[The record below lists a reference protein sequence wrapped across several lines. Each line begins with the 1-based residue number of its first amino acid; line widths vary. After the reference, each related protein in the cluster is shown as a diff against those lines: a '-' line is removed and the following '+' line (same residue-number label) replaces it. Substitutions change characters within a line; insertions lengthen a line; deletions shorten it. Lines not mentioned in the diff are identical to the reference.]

1 METLGTIIIVGTVF
15 YGIFSLIKVYTDYLL
30 KRKIVKS
37 GHTEKAGILDPPA
50 LPSGEANRYPNLKWG
65 LITLMAGAG
74 LILIEIF
81 NRNGTITWQD
91 GRDGFLPIGIELV
104 AIAIGF
110 LVYFFIVNAKGM
122 KGR

>member
-15 YGIFSLIKVYTDYLL
+15 YGVFALIKVYTDYLL

-37 GHTEKAGILDPPA
+37 GHLEKAGILDPPA
-50 LPSGEANRYPNLKWG
+50 LPSGESTRYPNLKWG
-65 LITLMAGAG
+65 LIALMAGLG

-81 NRNGTITWQD
+81 NRTGTITWHD

-110 LVYFFIVNAKGM
+110 LVYFFIVNAKAM
-122 KGR
+122 KNR